1 MSEDEKDLQAYL
13 ARIRKTIADSNSLIS
28 QAELRIAETDRML
41 EKQGLS
47 REQLMQMHFSKA
59 QIDAANQELRRRGLE
74 PLETEDDNAWNVPRD
89 DREES
94 RVSHLEAATDDEL
107 AQRQKKFGMM
117 MKPFLI

>member
-28 QAELRIAETDRML
+28 QAELRIQETDRML

-47 REQLMQMHFSKA
+47 REQLMQMRFSKS
-59 QIDAANQELRRRGLE
+59 QVEAANQELRRRGLE
-74 PLETEDDNAWNVPRD
+74 PLDADDGDAWNAPYD

-94 RVSHLEAATDDEL
+94 RVSHLETATDDEL
-107 AQRQKKFGMM
+107 AQRQKKFGRM